1 MTGRHGGNIA
11 RLAAAAG
18 RPAGEILDFSANL
31 NPLGPPDWLRPLV
44 SSRLSDL
51 VHYPDPENAALTAAF
66 AGAFG
71 VPGDDVLMGNGST
84 ELLYLLPSV
93 LEKRRAVIPV
103 PAYVDYAVAADLAG
117 LPVEALPLQEERGFV
132 PDFAAIERTLKG
144 DEILLIGTPNN
155 PTGLTVPAADLKALA
170 LRHPNTVVVADEAFA
185 DFTDEESLL
194 DLERP
199 ENLIVLRSLTKFYAI
214 PGLRLGA
221 VVASPEIVGRL
232 RRRIPPWSVNSLAQA
247 VGAAALADRA
257 YAEETRRFVQKRR
270 EELVAE
276 IGAIPGLSV
285 YPGKANF
292 LLVRIDREGL
302 TASELAQMCLDDGIA
317 VRVCHN
323 FAGLDGRFFRIAV
336 RTQDEN
342 ARLGHSLRKAMGIPV
357 GPPSR
362 RRTALIMLQGTGSN
376 AGKSVLAAGLCR
388 ILLQEG
394 LRVAPFKAQN
404 MSLNSYVT
412 RDGGEMGRAQVVQAQ
427 ACRIDPDVRMN
438 PVLLKPNSDTGS
450 QVIVLGKPV
459 GNMDFWEYSR
469 GTASPFAAAKEAF
482 DGLSAEYDA
491 IVMEGAGSPG
501 EVNLKKRDIVN
512 MNMALYAKA
521 PVLIVG
527 DIDRGGVYASF
538 VGHMEVLSERE
549 RALVKGFIVN
559 RFRGQEAFLAE
570 AHDYV
575 LRHTGRPVLGVV
587 PFLRELG
594 LPEEDS
600 VSFRDGLIDGK
611 PPEGDHVDIAVVD
624 LPHISN
630 FTDLDPLRI
639 EPDVRLRVVRGPSE
653 LGEPDALILP
663 GSKNVIGDLAA
674 IEGSGMAARIGTLAR
689 EGRTEII
696 GICGGLQILGR
707 RIADPFGI
715 ESEAGRTVAGLGLLP
730 VQTELNREKTLKRV
744 SARHLPSGCALYG
757 YEIHHGRTDGDDAPP
772 LIRRDDGEALGTG
785 SPDGRV
791 WGTYLHGI
799 FDADPFRRWFIDRLR
814 ERRGLSPLGH
824 LSARYDLEPAF
835 DRLAAAVRKGLQMDE
850 IYRIMGIR

>member
-31 NPLGPPDWLRPLV
+31 NPLGPPEWLRPLV

-51 VHYPDPENAALTAAF
+51 VHYPDPENSALTAAF
-66 AGAFG
+66 SGAFG
-71 VPGDDVLMGNGST
+71 VPQEDVLMGNGST
-84 ELLYLLPSV
+84 EILYLLPSV

-117 LPVEALPLQEERGFV
+117 LPVEAIPLQEARGFV
-132 PDFAAIERTLKG
+132 PDLAVIEETLKG
-144 DEILLIGTPNN
+144 DEILIIGTPNN
-155 PTGLTVPAADLKALA
+155 PTGLSVPAADLKTLA
-170 LRHPNTVVVADEAFA
+170 LRHPDTALVVDEAFA

-199 ENLIVLRSLTKFYAI
+199 ANLIVLRSLTKFYAI

-221 VVASPEIVGRL
+221 VVASPEVIGRL

-247 VGAAALADRA
+247 VGAAALGDRA
-257 YAEETRRFVQKRR
+257 YAEETRRFVRKRR

-276 IGAIPGLSV
+276 IGAIPGLFV

-292 LLVRIDREGL
+292 LLVRIDSKGL
-302 TASELAQMCLDDGIA
+302 TASELAQLCLDDGIA

-323 FAGLDGRFFRIAV
+323 FAGLDGRFVRIAV
-336 RTQDEN
+336 RTADEN
-342 ARLGHSLRKAMGIPV
+342 ARLGRSLRKALGIPA
-357 GPPSR
+357 GPPPR
-362 RRTALIMLQGTGSN
+362 RRPALIMLQGTGSN

-469 GTASPFAAAKEAF
+469 GNAPPFATAKEAF
-482 DGLSAEYDA
+482 DALSAEYDA

-559 RFRGQEAFLAE
+559 RFRGQEAFLTE

-575 LRHTGRPVLGVV
+575 LSHTGRPVLGVV
-587 PFLRELG
+587 PFLRDLG

-611 PPEGDHVDIAVVD
+611 RPEGDYVEIAVVD

-630 FTDLDPLRI
+630 FTDLDSLRI
-639 EPDVRLRVVRGPSE
+639 EPDVRLRVVRNPAE
-653 LGEPDALILP
+653 IGEPDALILP

-674 IEGSGMAARIGTLAR
+674 LEESGMAARIVALAR

-715 ESEAGRTVAGLGLLP
+715 ESETGRSVAGLGLLP
-730 VQTELNREKTLKRV
+730 VQTELAREKTLMRV

-757 YEIHHGRTDGDDAPP
+757 YEIHHGRTEGDDAPP

-785 SPDGRV
+785 IPDGRA

-814 ERRGLSPLGH
+814 ERRGLSPLGRI
-824 LSARYDLEPAF
+824 AANYDLEPAF
-835 DRLAAAVRKGLQMDE
+835 DRLAAAVRKGLQMDA

>member
-362 RRTALIMLQGTGSN
+362 RRTALIMLQGP
-376 AGKSVLAAGLCR
+376 
-388 ILLQEG
+388 
-394 LRVAPFKAQN
+394 AP
-404 MSLNSYVT
+404 T
-412 RDGGEMGRAQVVQAQ
+412 RARASW
-427 ACRIDPDVRMN
+427 P
-438 PVLLKPNSDTGS
+438 P
-450 QVIVLGKPV
+450 
-459 GNMDFWEYSR
+459 
-469 GTASPFAAAKEAF
+469 AS
-482 DGLSAEYDA
+482 
-491 IVMEGAGSPG
+491 AGSFC
-501 EVNLKKRDIVN
+501 R
-512 MNMALYAKA
+512 
-521 PVLIVG
+521 
-527 DIDRGGVYASF
+527 R
-538 VGHMEVLSERE
+538 
-549 RALVKGFIVN
+549 
-559 RFRGQEAFLAE
+559 
-570 AHDYV
+570 
-575 LRHTGRPVLGVV
+575 
-587 PFLRELG
+587 
-594 LPEEDS
+594 
-600 VSFRDGLIDGK
+600 
-611 PPEGDHVDIAVVD
+611 
-624 LPHISN
+624 
-630 FTDLDPLRI
+630 
-639 EPDVRLRVVRGPSE
+639 
-653 LGEPDALILP
+653 
-663 GSKNVIGDLAA
+663 
-674 IEGSGMAARIGTLAR
+674 GSG
-689 EGRTEII
+689 
-696 GICGGLQILGR
+696 
-707 RIADPFGI
+707 
-715 ESEAGRTVAGLGLLP
+715 
-730 VQTELNREKTLKRV
+730 
-744 SARHLPSGCALYG
+744 
-757 YEIHHGRTDGDDAPP
+757 
-772 LIRRDDGEALGTG
+772 
-785 SPDGRV
+785 
-791 WGTYLHGI
+791 
-799 FDADPFRRWFIDRLR
+799 
-814 ERRGLSPLGH
+814 SPLSRPRTCRSTH
-824 LSARYDLEPAF
+824 T
-835 DRLAAAVRKGLQMDE
+835 
-850 IYRIMGIR
+850 